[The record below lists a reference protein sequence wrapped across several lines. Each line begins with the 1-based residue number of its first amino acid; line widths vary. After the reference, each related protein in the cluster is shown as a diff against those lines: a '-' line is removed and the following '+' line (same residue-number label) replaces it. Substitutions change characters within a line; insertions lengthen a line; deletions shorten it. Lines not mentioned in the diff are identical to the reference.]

1 MLQIH
6 RLKDTYLKKIQ
17 TLFKTDA
24 RYLLRG
30 GLYLSI
36 GQSFAALSGFILTV
50 CLVRILDQAQYG
62 LYAYILSFAG
72 AIGVFTHSG
81 MDTAVTQAVAKGFDR
96 SVIDG
101 FWEKLKWSMPIAI
114 VTLCVSGYYFYKDD
128 ATLGFSILIAG
139 VTIPFFAASSLYVSY
154 LNGKKQFKRL
164 VHDNIFRNGAIT
176 VSILLTAYLTHNIIY
191 TVFAYFISNTLISV
205 TRFLVLSRKIPDS
218 EHETKEQTLH
228 IGKHQSFMEIL
239 GNISAYF
246 DKIIVF
252 QLLGATPLA
261 LYALAMAPV
270 KQMSGVTRIIRALAL
285 PKFSTRSAKELK
297 GLMKYKMFIL
307 FCALLSITIS
317 YCVFAQFFF
326 VKIFPQYEEAVLYSQ
341 VLSLGLLFLPS
352 VLHLE
357 ALTALKM
364 KRELYIVYT
373 SKSVIRILLLI
384 ILVPFYGIWGAI
396 FTFLL
401 TQLSLSILLKV
412 LFERIKTP

>member
-1 MLQIH
+1 MHQQKEL
-6 RLKDTYLKKIQ
+6 YLKKIQ
-17 TLFKTDA
+17 SLLKTDA

-30 GLYLSI
+30 GFYLSI
-36 GQSFAALSGFILTV
+36 GQVFAGLSGFILTV

-62 LYAYILSFAG
+62 MYAYILSFAG
-72 AIGVFTHSG
+72 AVLVFTHSG
-81 MDTAVTQAVAKGFDR
+81 MDTAVTQAVAKGSDR
-96 SVIDG
+96 AVIDG
-101 FWEKLKWSMPIAI
+101 FFEKLKWSLPIALI
-114 VTLCVSGYYFYKDD
+114 TLCVSAYYFYQKDT
-128 ATLGFSILIAG
+128 TLGFSILIVG
-139 VTIPFFAASSLYVSY
+139 LTTPLFAAGSLYGSY
-154 LNGKKQFKRL
+154 LNGKKLFKKL
-164 VHDNIFRNGAIT
+164 VHDNILRNGIIT
-176 VSILLTAYLTHNIIY
+176 LSILLTAYLTHNIIY
-191 TVFAYFISNTLISV
+191 TVYAYFISNTLV
-205 TRFLVLSRKIPDS
+205 AVVRFFMLTRKLP
-218 EHETKEQTLH
+218 EGTHEAKAQTFH
-228 IGKHQSFMEIL
+228 IGKHMSFMEML

-270 KQMSGVTRIIRALAL
+270 KQMSSVTRIIRALAL

-297 GLMKYKMFIL
+297 GLMKHKMLIL
-307 FCALLSITIS
+307 FCALLSLTIS

-373 SKSVIRILLLI
+373 SKSVIRIVLLI

-401 TQLSLSILLKV
+401 TQLSLSVLLKV